1 MPVADAARRGGFG
14 DERYEKLD
22 FQQLVRDNFLKL
34 KEKDWKVFRQHVI
47 FVSSATALFQIFIC
61 VSIATVWGYETLRA
75 VFVCVNLSLFVDVRS
90 VSEYVVANEG

>member
-1 MPVADAARRGGFG
+1 MDWCKQPDRGLPRPDLVLFLDMPVADAARRGGFG

-47 FVSSATALFQIFIC
+47 FVSSATALFEIFIC
-61 VSIATVWGYETLRA
+61 VSIATV
-75 VFVCVNLSLFVDVRS
+75 
-90 VSEYVVANEG
+90 